1 MAALF
6 RRLSILAA
14 LAVVTIPVRSAF
26 ADDEGGAGRVVRL
39 TINTQGSDKYA
50 SFHGSVS
57 VRKSGSTKNET
68 YFWGG
73 STCPAQRLD
82 PAEVALLASALENRA
97 KTLVA
102 PRYRTGEGAR
112 GARCLVAFELVAAS
126 P

>member
-1 MAALF
+1 MAGLF
-6 RRLSILAA
+6 KRLSVVAA
-14 LAVVTIPVRSAF
+14 LALTVIPMRSAF
-26 ADDEGGAGRVVRL
+26 ADEEGGTGRVVRL

-57 VRKSGSTKNET
+57 VRKTGSTKNVT

-82 PAEVALLASALENRA
+82 PDEVALLAAALENRS
-97 KTLVA
+97 KTLVH

-112 GARCLVAFELVAAS
+112 GARCLVAFELVATS
-126 P
+126 T